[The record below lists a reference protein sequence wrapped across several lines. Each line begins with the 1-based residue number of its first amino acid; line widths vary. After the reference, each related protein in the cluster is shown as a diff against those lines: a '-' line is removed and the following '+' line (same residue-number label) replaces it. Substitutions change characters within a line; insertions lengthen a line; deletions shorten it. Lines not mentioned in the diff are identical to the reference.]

1 MFYNVPKH
9 LLTELSEILDL
20 GFVPYE
26 GTAIED
32 FDGDATITRVSV
44 NDGNILTVKEVGT
57 SAELYEILEEAKET
71 NDEN

>member
-32 FDGDATITRVSV
+32 FRRRR
-44 NDGNILTVKEVGT
+44 NN
-57 SAELYEILEEAKET
+57 
-71 NDEN
+71 N